1 MLDIVKKTLA
11 FCPVFPL
18 LTNGFCTFL
27 QNFVLS
33 QLFFVG
39 LIYSGGAMHKNYRR
53 LSKSI
58 YGGYTKWHK
67 KFSLWRLFSGTPT
80 SL

>member
-1 MLDIVKKTLA
+1 MLDILYNKVT

-18 LTNGFCTFL
+18 LTNGFCVII
-27 QNFVLS
+27 QNFVFS

-39 LIYSGGAMHKNYRR
+39 LIYSGGRLHKNAPR

-67 KFSLWRLFSGTPT
+67 KFSLWRLFSVTPT